1 MLEDCCCAFLS
12 DFRCQILASLNMASG
27 HVVVIRLMHTCI
39 IRVEG
44 IFGCERFGAPGMVD
58 PAQVVIYL
66 LCEEVGCT
74 ERISLQ
80 HMA

>member
-1 MLEDCCCAFLS
+1 
-12 DFRCQILASLNMASG
+12 
-27 HVVVIRLMHTCI
+27 MHTCI

-58 PAQVVIYL
+58 PAQVVFCL
-66 LCEEVGCT
+66 FCEEVGCT

-80 HMA
+80 RMA